1 MDARERRNPVQEI
14 EEVRAAPAEPAS
26 VSAIRAAVR
35 PGALA
40 AVGAAAFVALL
51 VTVERG
57 TGLASLDP
65 QVTQR
70 VVGVRTPMLNAIAQV
85 VTFLGSE
92 LWLAA
97 VTVTAAGVLFICAER
112 FRAAVVIVSMATS
125 AASTVVIKLVVNR
138 PRPGAL
144 EELGAPEASFSFPS
158 GHTLNS
164 TVCYGIIAL
173 MALPLSTS
181 RTARVAI
188 GSMVGALII
197 AVGSSRLYLGYHWV
211 TDVLAGWT
219 LGLSILALAIT
230 AATIWMRS
238 SWTRPSRPRSSQDR
252 PSVLTRPRS

>member
-1 MDARERRNPVQEI
+1 MSRR
-14 EEVRAAPAEPAS
+14 RPA
-26 VSAIRAAVR
+26 IR

-40 AVGAAAFVALL
+40 AVGAAVFVALL

-65 QVTQR
+65 QVTHR
-70 VVGVRTPMLNAIAQV
+70 VVGLRTPMLNTVAQV
-85 VTFLGSE
+85 VTFFGSE

-97 VTVTAAGVLFICAER
+97 VTVIAAGILLIRAER
-112 FRAAVVIVSMATS
+112 FRAAVVIVSMVAS

-144 EELGAPEASFSFPS
+144 VELGAPEASFSFPS

-164 TVCYGIIAL
+164 TVCYGSIAL
-173 MALPLSTS
+173 MALPLFGS
-181 RTARVAI
+181 RAARVAI
-188 GSMVGALII
+188 GSAVVVLII
-197 AVGSSRLYLGYHWV
+197 GVGSSRLYLGYHWA

-230 AATIWMRS
+230 AATVWMRS
-238 SWTRPSRPRSSQDR
+238 SWTRPARPRGSQGR
-252 PSVLTRPRS
+252 PSVLTRPEF

>member
-1 MDARERRNPVQEI
+1 M
-14 EEVRAAPAEPAS
+14 RAAPVEPAS
-26 VSAIRAAVR
+26 VPAIRAAVR

-65 QVTQR
+65 QVTHR
-70 VVGVRTPMLNAIAQV
+70 VVGLRAPLLNAVAQV
-85 VTFLGSE
+85 VTFFGSE
-92 LWLAA
+92 FWLAA
-97 VTVTAAGVLFICAER
+97 VTVIAAGILFIRAER

-144 EELGAPEASFSFPS
+144 IELDAPEASFSFPS

-164 TVCYGIIAL
+164 TVCYGIVAL
-173 MALPLSTS
+173 MVLPLLKS
-181 RTARVAI
+181 RGARITI
-188 GSMVGALII
+188 GAAVGILII
-197 AVGSSRLYLGYHWV
+197 AVGSSRLYLGYHWA

-219 LGLSILALAIT
+219 LGMGILGLAIT
-230 AATIWMRS
+230 AATVWMRS
-238 SWTRPSRPRSSQDR
+238 SWTRPSRPRSSPDR
-252 PSVLTRPRS
+252 PSVSTRPDS

>member
-1 MDARERRNPVQEI
+1 M
-14 EEVRAAPAEPAS
+14 RAAPVEPAS
-26 VSAIRAAVR
+26 VPAIRAAVR

-65 QVTQR
+65 QVTHR
-70 VVGVRTPMLNAIAQV
+70 VVGLRTPLLNAVAQV
-85 VTFLGSE
+85 VTFFGSE
-92 LWLAA
+92 FWLAA
-97 VTVTAAGVLFICAER
+97 VTVIAAGILFIRAER

-144 EELGAPEASFSFPS
+144 IELGAPEASFSFPS

-164 TVCYGIIAL
+164 TVCYGIVAL
-173 MALPLSTS
+173 MVLPLLKS
-181 RTARVAI
+181 RGARITI
-188 GSMVGALII
+188 GAAVGILII
-197 AVGSSRLYLGYHWV
+197 AVGSSRLYLGYHWA

-219 LGLSILALAIT
+219 LGLGILGLAIT
-230 AATIWMRS
+230 AATVWMRS
-238 SWTRPSRPRSSQDR
+238 SWTRPSRPRISPDR
-252 PSVLTRPRS
+252 PSVSTRPDS